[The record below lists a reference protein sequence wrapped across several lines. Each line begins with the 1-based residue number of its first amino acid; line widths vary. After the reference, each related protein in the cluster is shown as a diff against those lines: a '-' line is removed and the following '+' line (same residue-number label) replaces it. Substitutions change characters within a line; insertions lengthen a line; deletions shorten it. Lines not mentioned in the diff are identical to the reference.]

1 MYRDLYVEALSR
13 IGELELDGSSLQ
25 NLIQSLQDM
34 KVTMVSLGYN
44 ARVCVCVEIVN
55 IFFTKSKV
63 CVFVPTDFCQK

>member
-1 MYRDLYVEALSR
+1 MEALSR

-44 ARVCVCVEIVN
+44 ARVCVC
-55 IFFTKSKV
+55 
-63 CVFVPTDFCQK
+63 